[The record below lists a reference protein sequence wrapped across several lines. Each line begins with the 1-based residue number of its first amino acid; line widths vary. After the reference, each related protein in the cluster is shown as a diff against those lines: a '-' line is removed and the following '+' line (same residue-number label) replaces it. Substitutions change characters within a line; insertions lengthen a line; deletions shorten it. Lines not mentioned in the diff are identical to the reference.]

1 MLGGRGRRG
10 RGGLRHRHRYWD
22 QYVHPIGHRH
32 AQHATH
38 GQHSTRTSTS
48 ASTRTSTSAS
58 TRTSTSTSAR
68 AGRCFG
74 A

>member
-38 GQHSTRTSTS
+38 GQYSTRTSTS

-58 TRTSTSTSAR
+58 AR